1 MSHIDPTL
9 IAVIVAVV
17 LSIFVIRFLFRPR
30 RPPTVNFKCV
40 RCGIIAHVLVLACIP
55 FGLIAIAVYA

>member
-30 RPPTVNFKCV
+30 RPPTV
-40 RCGIIAHVLVLACIP
+40 ISSA
-55 FGLIAIAVYA
+55 FGVESLRTFSYSPAFPLG